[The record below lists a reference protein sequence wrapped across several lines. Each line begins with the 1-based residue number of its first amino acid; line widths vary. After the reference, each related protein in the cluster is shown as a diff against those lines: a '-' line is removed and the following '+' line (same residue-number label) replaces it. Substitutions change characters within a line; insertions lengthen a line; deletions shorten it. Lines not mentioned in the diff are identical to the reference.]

1 MVKVNKSAHE
11 LLHVLNKHETFTRVH
26 PCKPPLSRGQIGSV
40 IFFCQSH
47 MESLGTG
54 KSAACCFAAAF
65 HDSLFV
71 LHIRATSH

>member
-40 IFFCQSH
+40 AFFVKATWSH
-47 MESLGTG
+47 WGRA
-54 KSAACCFAAAF
+54 K
-65 HDSLFV
+65 V
-71 LHIRATSH
+71 LHAVLQQPFTIHSLYSI